1 MTGARVDTFSSQK
14 ANDEREGETELGKER
29 PSLGSDAS
37 YQIRARDLY
46 YTELWIALPAKIN
59 DRYAYSGRYSLSGLS

>member
-1 MTGARVDTFSSQK
+1 MSGARVDTFSSQK
-14 ANDEREGETELGKER
+14 ANDEREGKTGLGKER

-37 YQIRARDLY
+37 YQIRALY

-59 DRYAYSGRYSLSGLS
+59 DRYASYSGHYSLSGLS